1 MEVNYILVVVS
12 AVATFALGALWYSP
26 IMFGKWWMEIMECTN
41 IPKEEMNKMQKA
53 MVPFYALQFF
63 LGLFTTI
70 SFANLVPYVSGF
82 SIYHIAFWLWLGF
95 IAPVQIGTVIWG
107 NTKKQYWM
115 KQIFTMISFQLVTMM
130 LTAFILS
137 R

>member
-1 MEVNYILVVVS
+1 MEVNYMLVVVS

-41 IPKEEMNKMQKA
+41 IPKEEMKKMQKA
-53 MVPFYALQFF
+53 MMPFYALQFF

-107 NTKKQYWM
+107 NTKRQYWM